1 MSSRGEPVAIVMEVE
16 PESSG
21 ERLPLGQESPA
32 VPAPKALAETR
43 LPVGFDE
50 IEEYTSSSNDESTAS
65 SDAGGSSTADEG
77 SVDNR
82 TWDDEE
88 EEGAP
93 GSPVDSV
100 SISSEESA
108 VCRICFF
115 GEDKRPLL
123 KPCHCRGT
131 IGYVHKEC
139 LQEWI
144 TRTADGKCQICHY
157 QFTVRKQSKPF
168 WRLLGDPKTRRTV
181 LGYLALGAVFS
192 ASIAFVFS
200 LAWLYAL
207 RLTTRLGDKT
217 AALLMV
223 LLAVQNVLWH
233 YFPFLSFMYAFD
245 TFREWHHKNTT
256 YKLVLDPPEQR
267 RRWFGARTA

>member
-1 MSSRGEPVAIVMEVE
+1 MSRAQPVTVVVDVE
-16 PESSG
+16 PANSG
-21 ERLPLGQESPA
+21 GLPPREKPL
-32 VPAPKALAETR
+32 VIPAPKVPA
-43 LPVGFDE
+43 GFDD
-50 IEEYTSSSNDESTAS
+50 IEEYSSSSSDESTAS
-65 SDAGGSSTADEG
+65 SDAGGSSNAGNG
-77 SVDNR
+77 SVQNL
-82 TWDDEE
+82 DEDE

-93 GSPVDSV
+93 GAPVDSI
-100 SISSEESA
+100 SITSEESA

-139 LQEWI
+139 LQQWI
-144 TRTADGKCQICHY
+144 TRTADGKCQICHF

-168 WRLLGDPKTRRTV
+168 WRLLGDPEARRNV
-181 LGYLALGAVFS
+181 LGYLALGALFS
-192 ASIAFVFS
+192 ASIAFIFS

-217 AALLMV
+217 SALLMV

-233 YFPFLSFMYAFD
+233 YFPFLCFMYSFD
-245 TFREWHHKNTT
+245 AFREWYRKNTSF
-256 YKLVLDPPEQR
+256 KLVLNPPEQR
-267 RRWFGARTA
+267 RRWFRLCAS

>member
-1 MSSRGEPVAIVMEVE
+1 MSRAQPVTLVVDVEPVNTGEGLPPRETPPAI
-16 PESSG
+16 
-21 ERLPLGQESPA
+21 
-32 VPAPKALAETR
+32 PAPKAPADIRLAA
-43 LPVGFDE
+43 GFDE
-50 IEEYTSSSNDESTAS
+50 IEEYSSSSSDESTAS
-65 SDAGGSSTADEG
+65 SDAGGSSTVGNG
-77 SVDNR
+77 SVEVQS
-82 TWDDEE
+82 WDED

-93 GSPVDSV
+93 GTPVDSV
-100 SISSEESA
+100 SLSSEESA

-139 LQEWI
+139 LQQWI
-144 TRTADGKCQICHY
+144 TRTADGKCQICHF

-168 WRLLGDPKTRRTV
+168 WRLLGDPEARRNV

-217 AALLMV
+217 SALLMV

-233 YFPFLSFMYAFD
+233 YFPFLSFMYSFD
-245 TFREWHHKNTT
+245 AFREWHHKNTSF
-256 YKLVLDPPEQR
+256 KLVLNPPEQR
-267 RRWFGARTA
+267 RRWFRMCVS

>member
-1 MSSRGEPVAIVMEVE
+1 MSSRGESVTLVVDVEPVA
-16 PESSG
+16 SG
-21 ERLPLGQESPA
+21 ERLPPREEA
-32 VPAPKALAETR
+32 IPAPKAPADTR
-43 LPVGFDE
+43 LTVGFDE
-50 IEEYTSSSNDESTAS
+50 IEEYSSSSSDESTAS
-65 SDAGGSSTADEG
+65 SDAGGSSTADAG
-77 SVDNR
+77 SGDNH
-82 TWDDEE
+82 TWDEE
-88 EEGAP
+88 DEEGAP

-139 LQEWI
+139 LQQWI
-144 TRTADGKCQICHY
+144 TRSADGKCQICHF
-157 QFTVRKQSKPF
+157 QFTVRKEPKPF
-168 WRLLGDPKTRRTV
+168 WRLLGDPTARRNV

-192 ASIAFVFS
+192 ASIAFIFS

-233 YFPFLSFMYAFD
+233 YFPFLSFMYSFD
-245 TFREWHHKNTT
+245 AFREWYHKNTSF
-256 YKLVLDPPEQR
+256 KLVLNPPEPR
-267 RRWFGARTA
+267 RRWFRASKS